1 MKNEGLCIQ
10 RDDMGDI
17 LKAYQQA
24 DILVLATLLFWNF
37 SSDEN
42 IH

>member
-24 DILVLATLLFWNF
+24 DILVLATPVIFMESQLR
-37 SSDEN
+37 
-42 IH
+42 